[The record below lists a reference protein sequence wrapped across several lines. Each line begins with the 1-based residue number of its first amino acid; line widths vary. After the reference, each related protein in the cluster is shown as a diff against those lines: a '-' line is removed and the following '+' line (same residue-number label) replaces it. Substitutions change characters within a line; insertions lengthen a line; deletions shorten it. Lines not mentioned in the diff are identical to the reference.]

1 MKFIIFADKSYNYIK
16 PLSTGLHRTLQ
27 NMGHE
32 SEIWYDGLY
41 WLFDLN
47 IVKVFFGDIYRLYLN
62 VKEGKKDRYIYRFLN
77 LLTFYNKKR
86 RKSLKE
92 CDCIIVVQ
100 NCPSAFYPIKRL
112 DYLRAKYKK
121 PIVNYDFHYLPNQG
135 WWSRIMKV
143 EGHRGLEQYDWYLP
157 VELITEFAVPRE
169 IPQIY
174 NCVGMDV
181 NDHNLY
187 PEQSE
192 FMVLLDFPRP
202 GHEEQRNR
210 EKRLLEEIGI
220 KYIELNGR
228 YTTDEIRAIYRR
240 TSVYIIS
247 SRESFGLPIVE
258 LQLCGAKVM
267 VPHKEWVPAHYLGK
281 SIYEAGQGF
290 LGKNFIVYINDEE
303 FKNLLL
309 KEKKDINYS
318 LNIENFSNEYP
329 LYNHI
334 DKNELENFIHKLRN
348 GDITYNTHSL
358 FSEYNQF
365 MSSSDDY
372 EKSDIK

>member
-1 MKFIIFADKSYNYIK
+1 MKIIIFADKSYNYVK
-16 PLSTGLHRTLQ
+16 PLATGLHRTLQ
-27 NMGHE
+27 SMGHD

-47 IVKVFFGDIYRLYLN
+47 LVKVLLGDIYRLYLN
-62 VKEGKKDRYIYRFLN
+62 AKAGKKDRYIYRFLN

-86 RKSLKE
+86 RRSLKE

-100 NCPSAFYPIKRL
+100 NCPGAFYPIKRL
-112 DYLRAKYKK
+112 DYLRDKFKK

-135 WWSRIMKV
+135 WWSRIIKV

-187 PEQSE
+187 PEQSD
-192 FMVLLDFPRP
+192 FLVLLDFPRP

-228 YTTDEIRAIYRR
+228 YTTNEIRAIYRK
-240 TSVYIIS
+240 IS
-247 SRESFGLPIVE
+247 IYLVSTRESFGLPIVE
-258 LQLCGAKVM
+258 LQLCGAKILI
-267 VPHKEWVPAHYLGK
+267 PRKEWVPAHYLGK
-281 SIYEAGQGF
+281 SPFVVGGGL
-290 LGKNFIVYINDEE
+290 LGRNFITYSSDEE
-303 FKNLLL
+303 FKEFVL
-309 KEKKDINYS
+309 KERNLINYQQN
-318 LNIENFSNEYP
+318 LRNFREEYP
-329 LYNHI
+329 HYDTINQGELSKFI
-334 DKNELENFIHKLRN
+334 DKLARKE
-348 GDITYNTHSL
+348 ITYNTHL
-358 FSEYNQF
+358 KFAEYNQYI
-365 MSSSDDY
+365 SLKDNY
-372 EKSDIK
+372 EAFDVK